1 MIHIYGHSWPTRW
14 GEADEW
20 KLVKVY
26 SNCETVELFVNGVS
40 QGSRKRNSQD
50 FPAAGLHW
58 MAKFKEGENLLK
70 AAARQNNVMVEDS
83 LVFQYETEKW
93 GPSARIELKETDR
106 DGGRVK
112 VEARLLDGKNIP
124 CLDARDRVWF
134 GLTGDGTLL
143 DNTGTSTGS
152 RSVELYNGRAEI
164 RLLRNDGSSV
174 VGVRCRSLPTA
185 FLTVK

>member
-70 AAARQNNVMVEDS
+70 AA
-83 LVFQYETEKW
+83 
-93 GPSARIELKETDR
+93 
-106 DGGRVK
+106 
-112 VEARLLDGKNIP
+112 
-124 CLDARDRVWF
+124 
-134 GLTGDGTLL
+134 
-143 DNTGTSTGS
+143 
-152 RSVELYNGRAEI
+152 
-164 RLLRNDGSSV
+164 
-174 VGVRCRSLPTA
+174 
-185 FLTVK
+185 